1 MNLVLEGSPDSDQ
14 EELDVLTLQ
23 LREQLLGLEVDQVEL
38 KRLDA
43 APTGAKPG
51 EAIALG
57 SLVVTV
63 APIALRAVLSLLE
76 TWIGHRPIRAVT
88 VTMDGDSLEV
98 HGISSAEQRQL
109 IDVFAAAHGS
119 APSPAADLAP
129 APESHTR
136 TGGGT

>member
-43 APTGAKPG
+43 VPAGAKPG

-63 APIALRAVLSLLE
+63 APIALQAVLSLLE
-76 TWIGHRPIRAVT
+76 TWIGHRPIRT
-88 VTMDGDSLEV
+88 VIITIGGDSLELQ
-98 HGISSAEQRQL
+98 GISSADQRQL
-109 IDVFAAAHGS
+109 IDVFAAAHGP
-119 APSPAADLAP
+119 APSPAADP
-129 APESHTR
+129 VPSPDSHTR
-136 TGGGT
+136 TVGET